1 MIFDS
6 FPRRPR
12 TARLT
17 PDFASVRFSLS
28 HFDLIGVARCQEV
41 NGGGGRSR
49 VERFRREYVSYAL
62 CVAPITPVE
71 GMRAGKRSRSRWPLS
86 HGDKIGAE
94 MRVSGN
100 SRSYFPRRL
109 SPNVDGLSSPKD
121 FPSTSALCVMHTSL
135 TITPCTQE
143 ARNFAGFEQS
153 RTSQT
158 PSLTGS
164 KYNSGLVVIAC
175 SPLLL
180 VATRP
185 GYFNES
191 RIPSCDYFA
200 FGFFP
205 RPDLIFAQ
213 RSTAFLLPWSW
224 SCFST
229 PFASMRLC
237 IGATD
242 RSDLDSPGV
251 PARAAFGKGDRK
263 CSGSL
268 RFCNSR

>member
-1 MIFDS
+1 ME
-6 FPRRPR
+6 
-12 TARLT
+12 AG
-17 PDFASVRFSLS
+17 
-28 HFDLIGVARCQEV
+28 GVVLQ
-41 NGGGGRSR
+41 RS
-49 VERFRREYVSYAL
+49 VERIRKLRILHCAHNASRRHVSWYTQ
-62 CVAPITPVE
+62 PIKTAAEPW
-71 GMRAGKRSRSRWPLS
+71 GTN
-86 HGDKIGAE
+86 GAE
-94 MRVSGN
+94 MRVSGKN
-100 SRSYFPRRL
+100 NRSYFPRRL

-164 KYNSGLVVIAC
+164 KYNSGLDVIAC

-205 RPDLIFAQ
+205 RPDLLSAQ